1 MRQISLINRVIS
13 LNKRLKYKSKKVN
26 LKRTKFLIKTE
37 KMRKTNININ
47 VELDDNHVPEK
58 IFWNAEDGG
67 VSNEE
72 TKATMVSVWD
82 DKTMEALRI
91 DLWTKDMPV
100 DQMKMFLHQ
109 IILSMGNTYE
119 RATGEDDVAFWLEQM
134 AEEFAQKAAIK
145 M

>member
-1 MRQISLINRVIS
+1 MR
-13 LNKRLKYKSKKVN
+13 
-26 LKRTKFLIKTE
+26 T
-37 KMRKTNININ
+37 TNINLK
-47 VELDDNHVPEK
+47 VELDENHIPEK

-67 VSNEE
+67 ISNEQ
-72 TKATMVSVWD
+72 TKATMISVWD

-109 IILSMGNTYE
+109 ILVSLSQTYHT
-119 RATGEDDVAFWLEQM
+119 ATGEEDVAAWLQET
-134 AEEFAQKAAIK
+134 AETFAVKAAIK